1 CTHLRRKRTAI
12 YEVLTQ
18 QEIKA
23 YFQSNQQQIEP
34 KYPIK
39 RTFEKGVSYG
49 FFSAY

>member
-1 CTHLRRKRTAI
+1 
-12 YEVLTQ
+12 
-18 QEIKA
+18 
-23 YFQSNQQQIEP
+23 QQQIEP